1 MSDDKLKSEDEKPT
15 SRKSRQQ
22 TARKTTAKKPSAK
35 AKPQEKST
43 STSTK
48 KPAAKKA
55 TSPKKAPTKANAS
68 ATASA
73 DKEKTA
79 VDSKKTGPVAK
90 TVTTKAKRVVGKSKS
105 EPVSETSKGA
115 TKITVGPASGSTK
128 KTEDNAADKKE
139 ARKATSSQ
147 SDKNTS
153 KSKET
158 TKSLTANPK
167 DASTRPKKGYSL
179 AKMIT
184 VAAVLFLGVLAVFL
198 VGKDSLLTDS
208 PKETPPPVAQ
218 AKDEPNPNAS
228 SPYGM
233 RVEQLKEIEGL
244 LANLNFD
251 PGRIDGEIDH
261 EAVAAISLFQEISGL
276 QVDGKPTPDLLAELK
291 AVDEMLSN

>member
-22 TARKTTAKKPSAK
+22 TTRKTIAKKSSVK
-35 AKPQEKST
+35 AKLQKKST
-43 STSTK
+43 PTSTK

-55 TSPKKAPTKANAS
+55 PMPRKAAPQASISVSSAAQKDATDSP
-68 ATASA
+68 
-73 DKEKTA
+73 
-79 VDSKKTGPVAK
+79 KKTGPVVK
-90 TVTTKAKRVVGKSKS
+90 TVTAKAKRVTTRSKS
-105 EPVSETSKGA
+105 ASASSASKGA
-115 TKITVGPASGSTK
+115 TKITVGPASGSAKTTK
-128 KTEDNAADKKE
+128 DQKTEKKE
-139 ARKATSSQ
+139 VSSN
-147 SDKNTS
+147 SEKDTDKV
-153 KSKET
+153 KES
-158 TKSLTANPK
+158 TKSLATGTAN
-167 DASTRPKKGYSL
+167 ASPRPKKGYSL

-184 VAAVLFLGVLAVFL
+184 VAAVLFLGVLVVFL
-198 VGKDSLLTDS
+198 IGNDSFFTEHTDD
-208 PKETPPPVAQ
+208 TPPPVTQ
-218 AKDEPNPNAS
+218 ANDEPNPNAS

-251 PGRIDGEIDH
+251 PGRIDGDIDH

>member
-22 TARKTTAKKPSAK
+22 TTRKTTAKKSSAK

-43 STSTK
+43 PASTK

-55 TSPKKAPTKANAS
+55 AGPKKTTAS
-68 ATASA
+68 ATPAE
-73 DKEKTA
+73 KEKTTG
-79 VDSKKTGPVAK
+79 DTKKTGPVAK
-90 TVTTKAKRVVGKSKS
+90 TVTAKAKRVVEKSKS
-105 EPVSETSKGA
+105 EPANGTSKGA

-128 KTEDNAADKKE
+128 ETEDKVTNKKV
-139 ARKATSSQ
+139 TPSQ
-147 SDKNTS
+147 SDKSTS
-153 KSKET
+153 KAKGPI
-158 TKSLTANPK
+158 KSPTADPK
-167 DASTRPKKGYSL
+167 DAVARPKKGYSL
-179 AKMIT
+179 AKMVT
-184 VAAVLFLGVLAVFL
+184 VAAVLFLGVLAVFF
-198 VGKDSLLTDS
+198 VGNDSIFTEN
-208 PKETPPPVAQ
+208 PEETPPPVAQ

-244 LANLNFD
+244 LASLNFD

-276 QVDGKPTPDLLAELK
+276 EVDGKPTPDLLAELK